1 MFLRML
7 VTTFPFGQFRI
18 TCEHRILVILCQ
30 KIKCNFYVYSAVLLF
45 SGKKKIINECHKN
58 VRCVAVGAKRAISSL
73 FNLSLME
80 KNQFDFLSFIKN
92 RGLLFASKLIR
103 DISKKQLA
111 QGYWS
116 IAWFHFIHGFI
127 SRFPL
132 LINIHLLQL
141 YFSGMNLHI
150 LVQR

>member
-7 VTTFPFGQFRI
+7 VTMFPFAQFRI

-30 KIKCNFYVYSAVLLF
+30 KIKCNFYAYSAEYYYLVV
-45 SGKKKIINECHKN
+45 KKIINKCHKD
-58 VRCVAVGAKRAISSL
+58 VLCVAVGAKRAISSF

-80 KNQFDFLSFIKN
+80 KNWFDDFLSFVKN
-92 RGLLFASKLIR
+92 RDLLFASKLIR

-132 LINIHLLQL
+132 LINIYL
-141 YFSGMNLHI
+141 
-150 LVQR
+150 

>member
-1 MFLRML
+1 MYIQLYYYL
-7 VTTFPFGQFRI
+7 V
-18 TCEHRILVILCQ
+18 V
-30 KIKCNFYVYSAVLLF
+30 
-45 SGKKKIINECHKN
+45 KKKIINECHKN
-58 VRCVAVGAKRAISSL
+58 VRCVVVGAKRAISSL

-92 RGLLFASKLIR
+92 RGLLFASKLIK

-132 LINIHLLQL
+132 LINIYPFVIALFQWHEFAYSCLAIKQNN
-141 YFSGMNLHI
+141 YNLDSQQH
-150 LVQR
+150 